1 MASQNIK
8 LSNAFALGFFGGLG
22 VLTAL
27 LLGGALTTLANVL
40 TYVFAA
46 IFLALGL
53 DPLVSSLERAKLPR
67 PLAVLAVV
75 AGLLSFVAI
84 LVWTLVPT
92 LITEGTRFI
101 ETAPALIQEIT
112 QLPFVLR
119 LDNQLGGAI
128 GSALLSASS
137 FIADSAN
144 WPTML
149 GGVVQVGIN
158 FFTGVFG
165 FIVIL
170 VLTVFFVASLEGFKT
185 SLSKLVPKSRR
196 DRYLQI
202 SDQVAKS
209 VGRYVI
215 GQVSVA
221 ALNAGL
227 AFLVMSLLGL
237 QFALVL
243 AFVVFLL
250 AIIPL
255 VGSISG
261 AILVVFVALAV
272 DPTAAIILAVYYL
285 IYLQLEAYLISPKVM
300 KVAVSVPAPVVVI
313 AALSG
318 GALLGVLGALV
329 AIPLAASVIFI
340 VREIFIPRQNAR

>member
-1 MASQNIK
+1 MAIQNMK
-8 LSNAFALGFFGGLG
+8 LTNAFTLGLFGGLG

-53 DPLVSSLERAKLPR
+53 DPLVSALERSKFPR

-75 AGLLSFVAI
+75 VGLLSFIAL
-84 LVWTLVPT
+84 LVWTMVPT
-92 LITEGTRFI
+92 LITEGTKLI
-101 ETAPALIQEIT
+101 ETAPALIRQIT
-112 QLPFVLR
+112 ELTFVAS
-119 LDNQLGGAI
+119 LDDQLGGAI
-128 GSALLSASS
+128 NATLLNASG
-137 FIADSAN
+137 FLGDSTN
-144 WPTML
+144 WPVML
-149 GGVVQVGIN
+149 GGVVQVGIS

-170 VLTVFFVASLEGFKT
+170 VLTVFFLASLSTLKN
-185 SLSKLVPKSRR
+185 SLSKLVPKSKR
-196 DRYLQI
+196 DRYVQI
-202 SDQVAKS
+202 SDQVSKS
-209 VGRYVI
+209 VGRYVV

-221 ALNAGL
+221 ALNAVLG
-227 AFLVMSLLGL
+227 FIVMSLVGL

-255 VGSISG
+255 IGSISG
-261 AILVVFVALAV
+261 AILVVVVALAV
-272 DPTAAIILAVYYL
+272 NPSAALILAIYYL
-285 IYLQLEAYLISPKVM
+285 IYLQLEAYLISPRVM

-329 AIPLAASVIFI
+329 AIPFAASIIFV
-340 VREIFIPRQNAR
+340 VRELFIPRQNAR

>member
-1 MASQNIK
+1 MK
-8 LSNAFALGFFGGLG
+8 LTNAFTLGLFGGLG

-46 IFLALGL
+46 VFLALGL
-53 DPLVSSLERAKLPR
+53 DPLVSSLERSKFPR
-67 PLAVLAVV
+67 PLAVLSVV
-75 AGLLSFVAI
+75 VGLLSFIAL
-84 LVWTLVPT
+84 LVWTMVPT
-92 LITEGTRFI
+92 LITEGTKLI

-112 QLPFVLR
+112 ELTFVVS
-119 LDNQLGGAI
+119 LDDQLGGAI
-128 GSALLSASS
+128 SSTLLNASG
-137 FIADSAN
+137 FLADSSN
-144 WPTML
+144 WPVML
-149 GGVVQVGIN
+149 GGVVQVGIS

-170 VLTVFFVASLEGFKT
+170 VLTVFFLASLSSLKN
-185 SLSKLVPKSRR
+185 SLSKLVPKSKR
-196 DRYLQI
+196 DRYVQI
-202 SDQVAKS
+202 TDQVSKS

-215 GQVSVA
+215 GQVSVS
-221 ALNAGL
+221 ALNAVLG
-227 AFLVMSLLGL
+227 FIVMSLVGL

-261 AILVVFVALAV
+261 AILVVVVALAV
-272 DPTAAIILAVYYL
+272 DPGTALILAIYYL
-285 IYLQLEAYLISPKVM
+285 IYLQLEAYLISPRVM

-329 AIPLAASVIFI
+329 AIPFAASIIFVI
-340 VREIFIPRQNAR
+340 RELFIPRQNAR

>member
-1 MASQNIK
+1 MATQNMK
-8 LSNAFALGFFGGLG
+8 LTNAFTLGLFGGLG

-46 IFLALGL
+46 VFLALGL
-53 DPLVSSLERAKLPR
+53 DPLVSSLERSKFPR
-67 PLAVLAVV
+67 PLAVLSVV
-75 AGLLSFVAI
+75 VGLLSFIAL
-84 LVWTLVPT
+84 LVWTMVPT
-92 LITEGTRFI
+92 LITEGTKLI

-112 QLPFVLR
+112 ELTFVVS
-119 LDNQLGGAI
+119 LDDQLGGAI
-128 GSALLSASS
+128 SSTLLNASG
-137 FIADSAN
+137 FLADSSN
-144 WPTML
+144 WPVML
-149 GGVVQVGIN
+149 GGVVQVGIS

-165 FIVIL
+165 FIIIL
-170 VLTVFFVASLEGFKT
+170 VLTVFFLASLSSLKN
-185 SLSKLVPKSRR
+185 SLSKLVPKSKR
-196 DRYLQI
+196 DRYVQI
-202 SDQVAKS
+202 TDQVSKS

-215 GQVSVA
+215 GQVSVS
-221 ALNAGL
+221 ALNAVLG
-227 AFLVMSLLGL
+227 FIVMSLVGL

-261 AILVVFVALAV
+261 AILVVVVALAV
-272 DPTAAIILAVYYL
+272 DPGTALILAIYYL
-285 IYLQLEAYLISPKVM
+285 IYLQLEAYLISPRVM

-329 AIPLAASVIFI
+329 AIPFAASIIFVI
-340 VREIFIPRQNAR
+340 RELFIPRQNAR

>member
-1 MASQNIK
+1 MAVQNMK
-8 LSNAFALGFFGGLG
+8 LTNAFTLGLFGGLG

-53 DPLVSSLERAKLPR
+53 DPLVSSLERSKFPR
-67 PLAVLAVV
+67 PLAVLSVV
-75 AGLLSFVAI
+75 VGLLSFIAL
-84 LVWTLVPT
+84 LVWTMVPT
-92 LITEGTRFI
+92 LITEGTKLI

-112 QLPFVLR
+112 ELTFVVS
-119 LDNQLGGAI
+119 LDDQLGGAI
-128 GSALLSASS
+128 SSTLLNASG
-137 FIADSAN
+137 FLADSSN
-144 WPTML
+144 WPVML
-149 GGVVQVGIN
+149 GGVVQVGIS

-170 VLTVFFVASLEGFKT
+170 VLTVFFLASLSSLKN
-185 SLSKLVPKSRR
+185 SLSKLVPKSKR
-196 DRYLQI
+196 DRYVQI
-202 SDQVAKS
+202 TDQVSKS

-215 GQVSVA
+215 GQVSVS
-221 ALNAGL
+221 ALNAVLG
-227 AFLVMSLLGL
+227 FIVMSLVGL

-261 AILVVFVALAV
+261 AILVVVVALAV
-272 DPTAAIILAVYYL
+272 DPGTALILAIYYL
-285 IYLQLEAYLISPKVM
+285 IYLQLEAYLISPRVM

-329 AIPLAASVIFI
+329 AIPFAASIIFVI
-340 VREIFIPRQNAR
+340 RELFIPRQNAR

>member
-1 MASQNIK
+1 MPSQEFR
-8 LSNAFALGFFGGLG
+8 LSNPFLIGLFGGLG

-27 LLGGALTTLANVL
+27 LLGGAVATLANVI

-53 DPLVSSLERAKLPR
+53 DPLVSTLERFKFPR
-67 PLAVLAVV
+67 PMAVFTVV
-75 AGLLSFVAI
+75 VGLLGLLGLLI
-84 LVWTLVPT
+84 WTLVPT
-92 LITEGTRFI
+92 LITQSTRFL
-101 ETAPALIQEIT
+101 ETAPQLLQDIT

-119 LDNQLGGAI
+119 LDNQLGGSI
-128 GSALLSASS
+128 GSALSNVGEFLSDSS
-137 FIADSAN
+137 N
-144 WPTML
+144 WPTMV

-158 FFTGVFG
+158 LFNGVFG
-165 FIVIL
+165 FIIVL
-170 VLTVFFVASLEGFKT
+170 VLTVFFVASLEGLKA
-185 SLSKLVPKSRR
+185 SVAKLVPKSKRT
-196 DRYLQI
+196 RYLEI

-221 ALNAGL
+221 GLNASLG
-227 AFLVMSLLGL
+227 FVVMSILGL

-243 AFVVFLL
+243 AFVVFIL

-255 VGSISG
+255 VGSVTG
-261 AILVVFVALAV
+261 AALVVLVALAV
-272 DPTAAIILAVYYL
+272 DPTTAIILAVYYL
-285 IYLQLEAYLISPKVM
+285 IYLQLEAYLISPRVM
-300 KVAVSVPAPVVVI
+300 KVAVSVPAPIVVI

-329 AIPLAASVIFI
+329 AIPFAASVIFI
-340 VREIFIPRQNAR
+340 VREIFIPLQDKR

>member
-1 MASQNIK
+1 MATQNMK
-8 LSNAFALGFFGGLG
+8 LTNAFTLGLVGGLG

-46 IFLALGL
+46 VFLALGL
-53 DPLVSSLERAKLPR
+53 DPLVSALERAKFPR
-67 PLAVLAVV
+67 PLAVLTVV
-75 AGLLSFVAI
+75 AGLISVIAL
-84 LVWTLVPT
+84 LVWTMVPT
-92 LITEGTRFI
+92 LITEGTKLI
-101 ETAPALIQEIT
+101 DSAPALIEEIT
-112 QLPFVLR
+112 ELGFIVR
-119 LDNQLGGAI
+119 LDEQLGGAI
-128 GSALLSASS
+128 SAALLNASG
-137 FIADSAN
+137 FLADSSN
-144 WPTML
+144 WPVML
-149 GGVVQVGIN
+149 GGVVQVGIS

-165 FIVIL
+165 FIIIL
-170 VLTVFFVASLEGFKT
+170 VLTVFFLASLESLKT
-185 SLSKLVPKSRR
+185 SLSKLVPKSKR
-196 DRYLQI
+196 DRYIQI
-202 SDQVAKS
+202 SDQVSKS

-215 GQVSVA
+215 GQVSVS
-221 ALNAGL
+221 ALNAIL
-227 AFLVMSLLGL
+227 AFIVMSLLGL

-261 AILVVFVALAV
+261 AILVVLVALAV
-272 DPTAAIILAVYYL
+272 DPTTALILAIYYL
-285 IYLQLEAYLISPKVM
+285 IYLQLEAYLISPRVM

-329 AIPLAASVIFI
+329 AIPFAASVIFI
-340 VREIFIPRQNAR
+340 IREIFIPRQNAR

>member
-1 MASQNIK
+1 METQNMK
-8 LSNAFALGFFGGLG
+8 LSNSFALGLYGGLG

-27 LLGGALTTLANVL
+27 VLGGAVATLANVL

-46 IFLALGL
+46 VFLALGL
-53 DPLVSSLERAKLPR
+53 DPLVSALERAKFPR
-67 PLAVLAVV
+67 PLAVLTVVVGLIGFIAV
-75 AGLLSFVAI
+75 

-92 LITEGTRFI
+92 LITEGSKFI
-101 ETAPALIQEIT
+101 ESAPLLVKGIT
-112 QLPFVLR
+112 EVSFVVR
-119 LDNQLGGAI
+119 LDEQLGGAI
-128 GSALLSASS
+128 SSALLSASS
-137 FIADSAN
+137 YLADTSN
-144 WPTML
+144 WPVML

-165 FIVIL
+165 FIIIV
-170 VLTVFFVASLEGFKT
+170 VLTVFFLASLSSLKF
-185 SLSKLVPKSRR
+185 SLSKLVPKSKR
-196 DRYLQI
+196 DRYVQI
-202 SDQVAKS
+202 SDQVSMS

-221 ALNAGL
+221 GLNAVLG
-227 AFLVMSLLGL
+227 FVVMTLLGL

-261 AILVVFVALAV
+261 AILVVVVALAV
-272 DPTAAIILAVYYL
+272 DPTTALILAIYYL
-285 IYLQLEAYLISPKVM
+285 IYLQLEAYLISPRVM
-300 KVAVSVPAPVVVI
+300 KVAVSVPAPIVVI

-329 AIPLAASVIFI
+329 AIPFAASVIFI
-340 VREIFIPRQNAR
+340 IREIFIPRQNMR

>member
-1 MASQNIK
+1 MAAQNMK
-8 LSNAFALGFFGGLG
+8 LTNAFTLGLFGGLG

-40 TYVFAA
+40 TYVLAA

-53 DPLVSSLERAKLPR
+53 DPLVSALERSKFPR

-75 AGLLSFVAI
+75 IGLLSFIAL
-84 LVWTLVPT
+84 LVWTMVPT
-92 LITEGTRFI
+92 LITEGTKLI
-101 ETAPALIQEIT
+101 ETAPALIQEISELT
-112 QLPFVLR
+112 FVVS
-119 LDNQLGGAI
+119 LDDQLGGAI
-128 GSALLSASS
+128 SSALLNASG
-137 FIADSAN
+137 FLADSAN
-144 WPTML
+144 WPVML
-149 GGVVQVGIN
+149 GGVVQVGIS

-170 VLTVFFVASLEGFKT
+170 VLTVFFLASLSALKN
-185 SLSKLVPKSRR
+185 SLSKLVPKSKR
-196 DRYLQI
+196 DRYVQI
-202 SDQVAKS
+202 SDQVSKS

-215 GQVSVA
+215 GQVSVS
-221 ALNAGL
+221 ALNAVLG
-227 AFLVMSLLGL
+227 FIVMSLVGL

-255 VGSISG
+255 IGSISG
-261 AILVVFVALAV
+261 AILVVVVALAV
-272 DPTAAIILAVYYL
+272 NPSAALILAIYYL
-285 IYLQLEAYLISPKVM
+285 IYLQLEAYLISPRVM

-329 AIPLAASVIFI
+329 AIPFAASIIFVI
-340 VREIFIPRQNAR
+340 RELFIPRQNAR

>member
-1 MASQNIK
+1 MATQNMK
-8 LSNAFALGFFGGLG
+8 LTNAFTLGLFGGLG

-53 DPLVSSLERAKLPR
+53 DPLVSALERSKFPR

-75 AGLLSFVAI
+75 VGLLAFIAL
-84 LVWTLVPT
+84 LVWTMVPT
-92 LITEGTRFI
+92 LITEGTKLI
-101 ETAPALIQEIT
+101 ETAPALIQGIT
-112 QLPFVLR
+112 EVRFVVS
-119 LDNQLGGAI
+119 LDEQLGGAI
-128 GSALLSASS
+128 SSALLNASG
-137 FIADSAN
+137 FLADSTN
-144 WPTML
+144 WPVML
-149 GGVVQVGIN
+149 GGVVQVGIS

-170 VLTVFFVASLEGFKT
+170 VLTVFFLASLSSLKN

-196 DRYLQI
+196 DRYVQI
-202 SDQVAKS
+202 SNQVSKS

-215 GQVSVA
+215 GQVSVS
-221 ALNAGL
+221 ALNAVLG
-227 AFLVMSLLGL
+227 FVVMSILGL

-261 AILVVFVALAV
+261 AILVVLVALAV
-272 DPTAAIILAVYYL
+272 DPSIALILAIYYL
-285 IYLQLEAYLISPKVM
+285 IYLQLEAYLISPRVM
-300 KVAVSVPAPVVVI
+300 KVAVQVPAPVVVI

-329 AIPLAASVIFI
+329 AIPFAASVIFI
-340 VREIFIPRQNAR
+340 IRELFIPRQNAR

>member
-1 MASQNIK
+1 MATQSMK
-8 LSNAFALGFFGGLG
+8 LTNAFTLGLFGGLG
-22 VLTAL
+22 VLTAVL
-27 LLGGALTTLANVL
+27 FGGALTTLASVL

-53 DPLVSSLERAKLPR
+53 DPLVSALERAKFPR

-75 AGLLSFVAI
+75 VGLLSFIAL
-84 LVWTLVPT
+84 LVWTMVPT
-92 LITEGTRFI
+92 LITEGSRLI
-101 ETAPALIQEIT
+101 ETAPVLIQQIRDVD
-112 QLPFVLR
+112 FVVS
-119 LDNQLGGAI
+119 LDDQLGGAI
-128 GSALLSASS
+128 SAALLNAGE
-137 FIADSAN
+137 FLADSSN
-144 WPTML
+144 WPVML
-149 GGVVQVGIN
+149 GGVVQVGIS
-158 FFTGVFG
+158 FFTGIFG

-170 VLTVFFVASLEGFKT
+170 VLTVFFLASLSSLKN
-185 SLSKLVPKSRR
+185 SLSKLVPKSKR
-196 DRYLQI
+196 DRYVQI
-202 SDQVAKS
+202 SDQVSKS

-215 GQVSVA
+215 GQVSVS
-221 ALNAGL
+221 ALNAVLG
-227 AFLVMSLLGL
+227 FIVMSLLGL

-261 AILVVFVALAV
+261 AILVVLVALAV
-272 DPTAAIILAVYYL
+272 DPGAALVLAIYYL
-285 IYLQLEAYLISPKVM
+285 IYLQLEAYLISPRVM

-329 AIPLAASVIFI
+329 AIPFAASVIFVI
-340 VREIFIPRQNAR
+340 RELFIPRQNAR